1 MRNISKLIGLL
12 LVLAVLFSS
21 CGIFIAVPPPDISVS
36 DEPGQTD
43 GVDNKSPDPTEST
56 GPMQTTFP
64 PSSEQPEGSQ
74 APSYEPTE
82 GPADIGLPEDTPGST
97 EKPVESP
104 YPTDAPTATLSPTT
118 KPTSQPTA
126 TPTAKPTSSPTQ
138 TPKPTQPPEQ
148 LLELKYFRSKLS
160 ANDRAI
166 YDAIY
171 EAVDQYRLSL
181 DLSKYSID
189 REKFSDIWD
198 AYTSDSPEHYWA
210 GVKEIVY
217 SSVSFKV
224 VFQYTVSKAD
234 KAKYDKIVSE
244 KTAAVLNGMGTGL
257 SEYEKVKYIHDYMV
271 LNTEYDLDS
280 EHNQNILSVFIHGSS
295 VCAGYART
303 TQYLLNKAGIQC
315 IYVTGQADNG
325 SGSGYIP
332 HAWNIVKVGGKYY
345 NLDTTWD
352 DPVFTPGNGTI
363 DYSRHISYEFFL
375 ITDEQLSKT
384 HDRDPVPVSLPACT
398 STESN
403 YYVRESLLFSR
414 FGEDEIRK
422 LADFISRNIKDRPQF
437 LYFKF
442 TGKDA
447 YDAFRS
453 KPLGENYVK
462 IVDATNDKLG
472 SNVLDKS
479 RCVYLEPK
487 GDSYIFCYI
496 LLYK

>member
-1 MRNISKLIGLL
+1 MRTLSKLIGLL
-12 LVLAVLFSS
+12 LVLTVLISS
-21 CGIFIAVPPPDISVS
+21 CGIFVPVAPPDITVS
-36 DEPGQTD
+36 GKPELTA
-43 GVDNKSPDPTEST
+43 GVDDKTPYPVEATE
-56 GPMQTTFP
+56 PPQTTNP
-64 PSSEQPEGSQ
+64 QVSSQ
-74 APSYEPTE
+74 
-82 GPADIGLPEDTPGST
+82 PEDTLG
-97 EKPVESP
+97 
-104 YPTDAPTATLSPTT
+104 PTDKPEKSPKPTDTPSATVRPTAEPA
-118 KPTSQPTA
+118 QPMPG
-126 TPTAKPTSSPTQ
+126 PTAKPTAPPTANPTTSPTQ
-138 TPKPTQPPEQ
+138 TPGPTQQPPGQ
-148 LLELKYFRSKLS
+148 LMELKYFRSKLS
-160 ANDRAI
+160 AQDRAV

-171 EAVDQYRLSL
+171 MAVEEYRPSL
-181 DLSKYSID
+181 ELTGYDID
-189 REKFSDIWD
+189 YDKFSDIWD

-210 GVKEIVY
+210 GYIEVIE
-217 SSVSFKV
+217 SVGSLTV
-224 VFQYTVSKAD
+224 VFNYTVSKAD
-234 KAKYDKIVSE
+234 KAKYDKVIAE
-244 KTAAVLNGMGTGL
+244 KTAAILSGMKKSF
-257 SEYEKVKYIHDYMV
+257 SEYEKVKYIHDHIV
-271 LNTEYDLDS
+271 LNTRYDVDS
-280 EHNQNILSVFIHGSS
+280 KHNQNILSVFIHGSS
-295 VCAGYART
+295 VCAGYARA

-315 IYVTGQADNG
+315 IYVTGKADNG
-325 SGSGYIP
+325 SGSGYVP